1 MNEQRRLIVIGAVLV
16 FALLFVFAYALPRQR
31 QLARLEQ
38 EIVQMQKVQADLDKI
53 LPQVA
58 EESGPAL
65 PAPKPSVTAWISANA
80 LRGLDRRVVSNNPY
94 KGTQG
99 GELKLRS
106 LKAEEVTAL
115 LHTLTQ
121 VNLVVR
127 HFHLTDLGGRG
138 VWDMDL
144 MVEVP
149 EGAQ

>member
-1 MNEQRRLIVIGAVLV
+1 MNEQRRYLIFGALAV

-38 EIVQMQKVQADLDKI
+38 EIAEMQKVQAELDKI
-53 LPQVA
+53 LPEVA
-58 EESGPAL
+58 EENGPVL
-65 PAPKPSVTAWISANA
+65 PAPKPSVVGWISANA

-94 KGTQG
+94 KGNQG

-121 VNLVVR
+121 VNLMVR
-127 HFHLTDLGGRG
+127 RFHLADLGGRG
-138 VWDMDL
+138 VWDLEL
-144 MVEVP
+144 MLEVP